1 MQNAFTVLLYFEAS
15 TFQRKQRLYKCVIL
29 MYHNLFMCLSID
41 EHLGCFC
48 FLFILNNAAMN
59 ICVHT
64 FWGHM
69 FSILL
74 GVYFRM
80 DIQGC
85 MVTVYLIF

>member
-1 MQNAFTVLLYFEAS
+1 
-15 TFQRKQRLYKCVIL
+15 

-64 FWGHM
+64 FWGHI

-85 MVTVYLIF
+85 MVTVYLIFWGPAKLFPKVAACSNYEMSYISKTLCG